1 MTNLVGVV
9 NKPQFD
15 TDIFVVGKAIHIR
28 EWAKSNGYKLLDKDG
43 IITKNNKLEI
53 VVSYYDASCYE
64 MTDLEIE
71 IGKVISEEYE
81 LTLLKEDK

>member
-1 MTNLVGVV
+1 MVNLVGVV

-15 TDIFVVGKAIHIR
+15 TDIFAVGKAIHLR
-28 EWAKSNGYKLLDKDG
+28 HFATSNGYKLLDKDA

-53 VVSYYDASCYE
+53 VVSYYDTGCYE

-81 LTLLKEDK
+81 LTLMKEDK